1 MALELVL
8 TTRPEVPLEA
18 EVISPDHLAGLTDTE
33 AARQPVL
40 LGNRQAELGDFFKVT
55 GRGGGNGAD
64 GEVRVEGDLSQVK
77 LIGAGMTGGRLH
89 IAGSVG
95 RHLGSGMR
103 GGEILVEGDADDWL
117 GAEISGGRILV
128 KGKAAHGVGSAYRG
142 SRIGMRGGEIV
153 VHGSAGNEIG
163 NAMRNGLIAI
173 GGDCGDFAGV
183 NMMAGSIIVLGRLG
197 IRCGAGMKR
206 GTIVSLQEAEI
217 LPTFTYACTYQPGFL
232 GFYLLH
238 LRTRGLPIDDTAIH
252 GRYKRWC
259 GDSIELNRGEILLL
273 AE

>member
-1 MALELVL
+1 MALDLVL
-8 TTRPEVPLEA
+8 TTRLEVPLEA
-18 EVISPDHLAGLTDTE
+18 EAISPDRLAGLSDKQ

-40 LGNRQAELGDFFKVT
+40 IGNRQAELGDFFKIT
-55 GRGGGNGAD
+55 GKGE
-64 GEVRVEGDLSQVK
+64 GEVRVEGDLSRVK
-77 LIGAGMTGGRLH
+77 LIGAGMTSGRLH
-89 IAGSVG
+89 IAGNAG

-103 GGEILVEGDADDWL
+103 GGEIVVEGDADDWL
-117 GAEISGGRILV
+117 GAEMSGGRILV
-128 KGKAAHGVGSAYRG
+128 KGKAAHGVGAGYRG

-163 NAMRNGLIAI
+163 NALRNGLIAI
-173 GGDCGDFAGV
+173 GGDCGDYAGV
-183 NMMAGSIIVLGRLG
+183 NMLAGSIVVLGRLG

-206 GTIVSLQEAEI
+206 GSIVSLQEAEI
-217 LPTFTYACTYQPGFL
+217 LPTFSYACTYRPGFL
-232 GFYLLH
+232 GLYLLH
-238 LRTRGLPIDDTAIH
+238 LRTRGLPIDDTAVQ